1 VDLHS
6 GGSPVERHGIYER
19 RAPPAWCGSAEDG
32 MGRLRSSGRNGGR
45 MSLASEQPPP
55 RRGQE
60 EKIGGIGWAGEGRR
74 GIWGFLESFRSDPT
88 NAGAFS
94 ELGFFFWY
102 IVCADYRFH
111 FFLGRSIHV
120 KVASSPTRLG
130 PIAGSDVLKARCL
143 EHALA

>member
-94 ELGFFFWY
+94 ELGFFFGISSVLIIAFTFSW
-102 IVCADYRFH
+102 AGRFTSRSRRVQRV
-111 FFLGRSIHV
+111 LGQ
-120 KVASSPTRLG
+120 
-130 PIAGSDVLKARCL
+130 
-143 EHALA
+143 